1 MNNTADDWRST
12 LKREWRP
19 LGALALIA
27 ALILFSYALARGPS
41 ESLFLKHYPEQALPG
56 LWVEIGLAAAL
67 VVSLYNRALQRLSLP
82 QIFQGA
88 YALTALSLMGLTL
101 WGELGSGAD
110 GATLEL
116 FGLSFPYG
124 RATLLRIWSD
134 LYIVV
139 LVETYW
145 SLANLYFPLK
155 AARYLYGGLCAAGTL
170 GSMAGN
176 LFVRSYAT
184 TWSTESLI
192 LLVFPSLALMSAL
205 TIPLGRA
212 FMRRR
217 EALKRSAE
225 RPEREQTGEGKE
237 DTEGTPVTRPEG
249 EAKRSDLISGLKVIA
264 RSDYLLWV
272 LWLVLISQIAVTL
285 IDYQYKAYLR
295 ELYPNTDARTAFQ
308 GLLYLSIDVGSLLM
322 QVMTGL
328 ILSALGVGVT
338 LSLIPLI
345 LLGLSLSPAVLPAMI
360 AIASAKSA
368 SKFLTYSIFKSAKEL
383 LYFPLSYEEQTQGK
397 AVIDILIYRQAKIL
411 ASVLLLTL
419 GALGWGLEEV
429 KWLTALSLCLWLMGA
444 LMLLRAT
451 RRAEVD
457 R

>member
-82 QIFQGA
+82 QIFQSA
-88 YALTALSLMGLTL
+88 YALTALSLIGLTL

-205 TIPLGRA
+205 TVPLGRA

-217 EALKRSAE
+217 EALERSAE
-225 RPEREQTGEGKE
+225 ELEREPK
-237 DTEGTPVTRPEG
+237 DTEGAPATRAEG
-249 EAKRSDLISGLKVIA
+249 GAKRSDLISGLKVIA
-264 RSDYLLWV
+264 RSDYLIWV

-322 QVMTGL
+322 QLMTGL

-345 LLGLSLSPAVLPAMI
+345 LLTLSLSPAVLPVML

-429 KWLTALSLCLWLMGA
+429 KWLTALSLCLWLIGA

-451 RRAEVD
+451 RRAQVD

>member
-1 MNNTADDWRST
+1 
-12 LKREWRP
+12 
-19 LGALALIA
+19 
-27 ALILFSYALARGPS
+27 
-41 ESLFLKHYPEQALPG
+41 
-56 LWVEIGLAAAL
+56 
-67 VVSLYNRALQRLSLP
+67 
-82 QIFQGA
+82 
-88 YALTALSLMGLTL
+88 
-101 WGELGSGAD
+101 
-110 GATLEL
+110 
-116 FGLSFPYG
+116 
-124 RATLLRIWSD
+124 
-134 LYIVV
+134 
-139 LVETYW
+139 
-145 SLANLYFPLK
+145 
-155 AARYLYGGLCAAGTL
+155 
-170 GSMAGN
+170 MAGN

-205 TIPLGRA
+205 TVPLGRA

-217 EALKRSAE
+217 EALERSAE
-225 RPEREQTGEGKE
+225 ELEREPK
-237 DTEGTPVTRPEG
+237 DTEGAPATRAEG

-264 RSDYLLWV
+264 RSDYLIWV

-322 QVMTGL
+322 QLMTGL

-345 LLGLSLSPAVLPAMI
+345 LLALSLSPAVLPVML

-429 KWLTALSLCLWLMGA
+429 KWLTALSLCLWLIGA

-451 RRAEVD
+451 RRAQVD